1 MAPERLPRPWPV
13 DVTMDLMTAAKLRM
27 SLLTLGSL
35 CAAFGV
41 IYAFTP
47 GGFSWGLVLIG
58 TLMMSPWLLRRAK
71 DRRLARPAAQSGVPT
86 WHPEHE
92 SG

>member
-1 MAPERLPRPWPV
+1 
-13 DVTMDLMTAAKLRM
+13 MTAAKWRF

-47 GGFSWGLVLIG
+47 SGFSWSLVLIG
-58 TLMMSPWLLRRAK
+58 ALMMLPWYLSRAK
-71 DRRLARPAAQSGVPT
+71 DRRMDRPTTQSVAPT
-86 WHPEHE
+86 WHPEHDPL
-92 SG
+92 